1 MYVNPG
7 ERGAGGLGVD
17 TEVEA
22 RDKGACRGR
31 IDGERGAGR
40 SSSTRVMGGQCHSVH
55 IFL

>member
-1 MYVNPG
+1 MCVNPG

-31 IDGERGAGR
+31 IDGERR
-40 SSSTRVMGGQCHSVH
+40 GGV
-55 IFL
+55 I